1 MNTEQ
6 NISSSSSTFAVMALE
21 YVETASLK
29 YPSRRLRRHSESKLR
44 RLAKFMK
51 KSGVITP
58 LVVDKDNFV
67 ILGNARLAALK
78 LLGVDTVPVIRVTHL
93 DEPMI
98 RALILADNQF
108 TLNADWYEDALREEL
123 LYLAPLLPEIGL
135 ELIDLGFETPQLDLI
150 IGDADANDE
159 EELGPD
165 PAVPPVVQ
173 PGQLWLL
180 GQHKLFCGD
189 AREEISYISL
199 MGTERA
205 VMIFGDLPY
214 NVPIDGHVCGNG
226 AHQHK
231 EFVMGAGEM
240 SPEQFISFM
249 KEIFVLLRRFSK
261 EGSVHMQ
268 CMDWRHSLEILTA
281 AQQAGY
287 DYLNMA
293 CWVKHAGGMGSL
305 YRSQHELVHIFKS
318 GAGSHINNVMLG
330 KFGRIFSGMRHFEA
344 FFDEEGEYVAGK
356 STAIAT
362 DIKIDPYFL
371 LGLLN
376 SKIIRFFFKEAYGA
390 LGMDGGI
397 NFSPS
402 NICKIPVPSDKEKN
416 ANEIGVLSRGILKSS
431 DEIGAQNLKNKI
443 DHLVYQLYGLTPE
456 EIAIVEEAVQ

>member
-1 MNTEQ
+1 MNTER
-6 NISSSSSTFAVMALE
+6 NISSSSSPFAVMALE
-21 YVETASLK
+21 YVEITSLK
-29 YPSRRLRRHSESKLR
+29 HPSRRLRRHSESKLR
-44 RLAKFMK
+44 RLARFMK

-58 LVVDKDNFV
+58 LVVDQDNFV

-78 LLGVDTVPVIRVTHL
+78 ILGVDTVPVIRVTHL

-108 TLNADWYEDALREEL
+108 TLNADWYEEALREEL

-150 IGDADANDE
+150 IGDADAKDE

-205 VMIFGDLPY
+205 AMIFGDLPY

-240 SPEQFISFM
+240 SPEQFIAFM

-287 DYLNMA
+287 NYLNMA

-305 YRSQHELVHIFKS
+305 YRGQHELVHIFKS
-318 GAGSHINNVMLG
+318 GAASHINNVMLG
-330 KFGRIFSGMRHFEA
+330 KFGRNRTNVWQYDGANSFSRR
-344 FFDEEGEYVAGK
+344 GELALHSTTKPIEMVADAMKDCSNRGDLILDPTAGAG
-356 STAIAT
+356 STLMAAQRTGRIARL
-362 DIKIDPYFL
+362 IELDPQYCDV
-371 LGLLN
+371 
-376 SKIIRFFFKEAYGA
+376 IIRRWQRATGQQA
-390 LGMDGGI
+390 
-397 NFSPS
+397 
-402 NICKIPVPSDKEKN
+402 
-416 ANEIGVLSRGILKSS
+416 VLATSSRSF
-431 DEIGAQNLKNKI
+431 D
-443 DHLVYQLYGLTPE
+443 D
-456 EIAIVEEAVQ
+456 IAAEVADV